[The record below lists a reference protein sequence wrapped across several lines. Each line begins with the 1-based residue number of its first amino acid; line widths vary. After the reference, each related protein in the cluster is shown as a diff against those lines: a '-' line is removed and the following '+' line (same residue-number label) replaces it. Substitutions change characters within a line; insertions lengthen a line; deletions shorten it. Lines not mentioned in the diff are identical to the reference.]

1 MAPSPRHRAFIPVIS
16 AAVVAALGLSLAGCG
31 SSSGSGSSAKDLTLT
46 AWNGIPYEPFTSV
59 NKKQLTDC
67 AATVGATIKSQT
79 FPADQLVP
87 RVLQAGSA
95 KSLPDL
101 LYLDSADVAR
111 VAGTGVLTDLGD
123 YGITGQGLDTST
135 LSLGQSKDVLYGLT
149 SNVNTLALFYNKT
162 MFKEA
167 GLQPPK
173 TFAELRAAAKA
184 LTGGGRHGIALPAD
198 SKGTG
203 AYVFLP
209 FVLAA
214 GGDPKDMS
222 DAGHQA
228 ALALWQGLVKDGSMS
243 TDAVNW
249 GWDAPD
255 QFIGGKAAMTIS
267 GPWTI
272 GNLKGSK
279 IDYGVV
285 TLPTLKPGASPVSPM
300 GGESWTVPVTD
311 GGARQQAAAKIV
323 KCVTDKEHQL
333 EMARAGQPLPAL
345 ADVIATI
352 RTEHP
357 EYGPFLD
364 EIPGAYNRSS
374 QLGELWDQ
382 RVPQYGSALQY
393 ALVGGSSPAD
403 ALDKASNE

>member
-1 MAPSPRHRAFIPVIS
+1 MA
-16 AAVVAALGLSLAGCG
+16 AALGLTLAGCG

-59 NKKQLTDC
+59 NKKQLTAC
-67 AATVGATIKSQT
+67 AATVGAKIKSQT
-79 FPADQLVP
+79 FPADQLTP

-101 LYLDSADVAR
+101 LYLDSSDLAR
-111 VAGTGVLTDLGD
+111 VAGTGILTDLGD
-123 YGITGQGLDTST
+123 YGITGKGLDKST
-135 LSLGQSKDVLYGLT
+135 LSLGQSKDVLYGIT
-149 SNVNTLALFYNKT
+149 SNVNTLALYYNKA

-173 TFAELRAAAKA
+173 TFAELRSAAKA
-184 LTGGGRHGIALPAD
+184 LTKGGRHGIALPGD

-209 FVLAA
+209 FVLSA
-214 GGDPKDMS
+214 GGDPKNMT
-222 DAGHQA
+222 DAGHKA
-228 ALALWQGLVKDGSMS
+228 ALALWQGLVKDGSLS
-243 TDAVNW
+243 TDSVNW

-279 IDYGVV
+279 VDYGVV

-300 GGESWTVPVTD
+300 GGEGWTVPVTD
-311 GGARQQAAAKIV
+311 GGVRQETAAKVV
-323 KCVTDKEHQL
+323 KCMTDADRQL

-345 ADVIATI
+345 ADVIKQI
-352 RTEHP
+352 GTEHP
-357 EYGPFLD
+357 EYAPFLA
-364 EIPGAYNRSS
+364 EIPGAYNRTS
-374 QLGELWDQ
+374 QLGELWDK

-403 ALDKASNE
+403 ALAKASNE